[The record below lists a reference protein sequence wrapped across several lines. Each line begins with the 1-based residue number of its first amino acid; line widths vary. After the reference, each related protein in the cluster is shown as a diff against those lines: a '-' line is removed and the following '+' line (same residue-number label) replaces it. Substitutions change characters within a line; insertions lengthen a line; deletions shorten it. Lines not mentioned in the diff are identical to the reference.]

1 MNLSIRKL
9 AIALAVTISSATN
22 LFVQSNPVFAR
33 PTIDPVPGVTDGLF
47 NGGLTGDRSCLAAS
61 IPDLAAQ
68 EIKYTLL
75 RQDSRYRGRVKVTG
89 VIQNVGRRQY
99 VQAAGSA
106 QILTL
111 AESNDTSVSPSLS
124 SFRTIRGRQR
134 ISNLA
139 PGEKMEISYEMDWIT
154 SNEFPPVYEAKIS
167 FVETAGR
174 RVANPDC
181 NTSNN
186 RIQRDSEPVNA
197 LFTR

>member
-22 LFVQSNPVFAR
+22 LFVQSNPVFAG
-33 PTIDPVPGVTDGLF
+33 PTINPVPGVTDGF
-47 NGGLTGDRSCLAAS
+47 NGGLAGDRSCLAAS

-99 VQAAGSA
+99 VQPAGSA

-111 AESNDTSVSPSLS
+111 AESNESSVSPSLS
-124 SFRTIRGRQR
+124 SFRTI
-134 ISNLA
+134 
-139 PGEKMEISYEMDWIT
+139 
-154 SNEFPPVYEAKIS
+154 
-167 FVETAGR
+167 
-174 RVANPDC
+174 
-181 NTSNN
+181 
-186 RIQRDSEPVNA
+186 
-197 LFTR
+197 